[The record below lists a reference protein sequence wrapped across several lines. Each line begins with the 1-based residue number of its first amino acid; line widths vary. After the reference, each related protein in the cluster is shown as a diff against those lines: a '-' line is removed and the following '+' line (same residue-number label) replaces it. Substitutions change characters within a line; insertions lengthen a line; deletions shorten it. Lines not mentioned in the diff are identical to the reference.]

1 MHTIYKDLKGVEVP
15 SVTTVLKVLNKPAL
29 VSWANS
35 LGFKRQSYKK
45 ELERTARVGTLVHS
59 YAEERFNKKL
69 FRDMKRA
76 FRLDDFSREQALS
89 AYNGFKMWL
98 RDNKDLEVIASE
110 KELVSNK
117 NKYGGTI
124 DLIAKIDGETFIV
137 DFKTSA
143 KVHSTMFLQLSAYV
157 YMAEENGIKIDRVGI
172 VRLSK
177 NKGNYEFVVMK
188 RKKLQPYFDIFL
200 KLLDVYKSWNMINYL
215 DWNINNVFE

>member
-1 MHTIYKDLKGVEVP
+1 MHTIYKNLKGEEVP

-35 LGFKRQSYKK
+35 LGFKRQSYKR
-45 ELERTARVGTLVHS
+45 ELERTAKVGTLVHA
-59 YAEERFNKKL
+59 YAEEKFNKKL
-69 FRDMKRA
+69 FRDIKKA
-76 FRLDDFSREQALS
+76 FELDDFSREQVLS

-98 RDNKDLEVIASE
+98 RDNVDLEVIASE
-110 KELVSNK
+110 KQLVSNK

-124 DLIAKIDGETFIV
+124 DLIAKLGDETYIV

-143 KVHSTMFLQLSAYV
+143 KVHSTMFLQLAAYV

-177 NKGNYEFVVMK
+177 NKGNYEF
-188 RKKLQPYFDIFL
+188 
-200 KLLDVYKSWNMINYL
+200 
-215 DWNINNVFE
+215 